1 MDRQSPDDFLARHGE
16 FVEPAK
22 LEALN
27 RQAEK
32 LARQKGNGATHPT
45 GSQPDAERDATEPM
59 PAARVPPQVPRFV
72 PAYRRGIKV
81 LDGEELLTTQF
92 PPRTTIMSPWLP
104 DKGLAMLYAERGIG
118 KTWIALGAAH
128 AIASGGEFLCW
139 RAERPRKVL
148 YIDGEMPA
156 HTLQERY
163 AAVVRASMKDAPR
176 ENFRLAA
183 ADCQPDGLPDLSS
196 EKAQRFYDAAIADA
210 ELIICDNLS
219 TLAHGLREN
228 EADSFGPFQSWML
241 EQRAAGRSVLLVH
254 HAGKGGGQRG
264 TSRKE
269 DTLDTVI
276 SLSRPPG
283 YSAAEGARF
292 EVRFTKNRGFWGRD
306 AEPFEARFVD
316 GAWTTSEIISDDSDE
331 SLHAWRAQGMS
342 IRGIAERSGLS
353 KSDIQRRLKGES

>member
-1 MDRQSPDDFLARHGE
+1 MPLRKRKSAALSSLRASDKTRSSIWSSSAAICCAASPIESAAAISMLSNSA
-16 FVEPAK
+16 
-22 LEALN
+22 ALSS
-27 RQAEK
+27 K
-32 LARQKGNGATHPT
+32 VVPF
-45 GSQPDAERDATEPM
+45 PDT
-59 PAARVPPQVPRFV
+59 
-72 PAYRRGIKV
+72 
-81 LDGEELLTTQF
+81 
-92 PPRTTIMSPWLP
+92 
-104 DKGLAMLYAERGIG
+104 GLALLYAERGIV
-118 KTWIALGAAH
+118 KTWIALGVAH
-128 AIASGGEFLCW
+128 AVASGGEFLCW

-196 EKAQRFYDAAIADA
+196 EEAQRFYDAAIADA

-228 EADSFGPFQSWML
+228 EADSFGPVQSWML

-264 TSRKE
+264 TSR

-292 EVRFTKNRGFWGRD
+292 EVRFT
-306 AEPFEARFVD
+306 
-316 GAWTTSEIISDDSDE
+316 
-331 SLHAWRAQGMS
+331 
-342 IRGIAERSGLS
+342 
-353 KSDIQRRLKGES
+353 